1 MKGGGSK
8 VKTTFEIQKLTH
20 LNRISFEK
28 LGNVD
33 SERQNNDR
41 SKQFHYSFLGRL
53 GRYSGPVIVG
63 VADGHV
69 SLVGNGHHNED
80 GDGQD
85 DVGHGVDEVGERLAV
100 QVEVQVQASDNG
112 VVQNGHP

>member
-1 MKGGGSK
+1 
-8 VKTTFEIQKLTH
+8 
-20 LNRISFEK
+20 
-28 LGNVD
+28 
-33 SERQNNDR
+33 
-41 SKQFHYSFLGRL
+41 L

-100 QVEVQVQASDNG
+100 QVEVQVQASDDR
-112 VVQNGHP
+112 VVQNGHPNQNSIHNGQYDQESMEHVPH